1 VLPGRHRRAPP
12 WVIDVRRRS
21 RRAALIPNEP
31 ARSLSAPQ
39 NSGQLHEAQAC
50 PQPPWRRG
58 GVVARHRLGAERAEA
73 CQDRISRA
81 AAVFCVCEPHQGGR
95 ACISW
100 GTSRARTS
108 LRHRNNFRRLG
119 QSSPV
124 KTFTFE
130 LRVENTHLGQGFRQT
145 MPAWRFAQHQGRAV
159 QFAWVIGFEPRNVQR
174 NNPVEPTSFAVP
186 DYPIEVHLLLAAS

>member
-1 VLPGRHRRAPP
+1 MSSASLAARRRRGKASPGGRKGRSLPGSDFSGCGRLLRLRTA
-12 WVIDVRRRS
+12 S
-21 RRAALIPNEP
+21 RR
-31 ARSLSAPQ
+31 
-39 NSGQLHEAQAC
+39 C
-50 PQPPWRRG
+50 
-58 GVVARHRLGAERAEA
+58 
-73 CQDRISRA
+73 
-81 AAVFCVCEPHQGGR
+81 GR

-124 KTFTFE
+124 KTFAFE
-130 LRVENTHLGQGFRQT
+130 LRVKNTHLGHGFRQT

-186 DYPIEVHLLLAAS
+186 DYYPIEVHLLLAAS